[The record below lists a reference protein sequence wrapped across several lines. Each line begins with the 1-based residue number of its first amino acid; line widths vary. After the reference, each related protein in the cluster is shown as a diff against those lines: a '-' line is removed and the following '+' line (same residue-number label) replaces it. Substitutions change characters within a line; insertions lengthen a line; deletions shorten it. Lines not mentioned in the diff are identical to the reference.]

1 MQYATETH
9 TQEAALASIA
19 EDIPMSACL
28 CMCVAYAKLASVT
41 VSRNMTPEKKIAG
54 NWSKCDM

>member
-19 EDIPMSACL
+19 EDIPICACL
-28 CMCVAYAKLASVT
+28 CMCVAYVKLASVT
-41 VSRNMTPEKKIAG
+41 VSRNMTAEKKIAG
-54 NWSKCDM
+54 NWSK